1 MRATRDYRRPLTAV
15 LILAALTWTA
25 LSIGCP
31 NPIAPSS
38 DLTSALPSSGSPAA
52 TPLTIAAVAGNW
64 TLASSQTAA
73 STASGCS
80 TFDYSVTP
88 SDGGRSAVVRITAT
102 CPSYTLNGGGPALLS
117 GSTLAW
123 TAGGSATRGT
133 ATCAFDFSRSTA
145 TPEGNG
151 IRLTFSGTV
160 CGLPA
165 SGSELLRRAS

>member
-1 MRATRDYRRPLTAV
+1 MRAKRDYRRPLTAV
-15 LILAALTWTA
+15 LILAAVAWTA
-25 LSIGCP
+25 STIGCP
-31 NPIAPSS
+31 NPVGPSS
-38 DLTSALPSSGSPAA
+38 ELTSPVSPSGSTAS
-52 TPLTIAAVAGNW
+52 TPLTLTAVAGSW
-64 TLASSQTAA
+64 MLAPSQTAA
-73 STASGCS
+73 AAASGCS
-80 TFDYSVTP
+80 KFDFSVAP
-88 SDGGRSAVVRITAT
+88 SDDRRSAVIRLTAT

-133 ATCAFDFSRSTA
+133 ANCAFDFTRSTA
-145 TPEGNG
+145 TPEGSG